1 MMLSDSMNTD
11 AIQSKRERT
20 RMGYRLAVLALVVAL
35 LAMALPS
42 ITSAFWLRTFTS
54 TAIFA
59 LASSGAALLYGR
71 LGLVSLA
78 QVALL
83 GAGAWVALRL
93 SFAAPLP
100 FELIILATGLST
112 ALAGLVIGLPAL
124 RVRGLYLALVTLMFA
139 GGFQVIITTTGFP
152 DGGGGLLGRVS
163 GGARLSMAR
172 PWIAQSDEAYF
183 RYVLVMVVLGFLL
196 VELHKRS
203 RAGRAWAVIRRS
215 EAGALSAGVH
225 VTVYKTWA
233 FMLSGFLS
241 GIAGAL
247 LAGSVGQLDGRNF
260 PASDSILLFAL
271 TVVGGAYS
279 WVGQVIAALLFRAV
293 PALLDSFGVNGN
305 IALIIFGAALLQAL
319 ITAPAGTAGQLADL
333 VAAIRRRLGS
343 AQEQQQ

>member
-1 MMLSDSMNTD
+1 MFSDSMNSD
-11 AIQSKRERT
+11 MARSKHEYT
-20 RMGYRLAVLALVVAL
+20 RMGYQLGALALAAAL
-35 LAMALPS
+35 LALALPAVVG
-42 ITSAFWLRTFTS
+42 AFWLRTFTS

-93 SFAAPLP
+93 SFATSLP
-100 FELIILATGLST
+100 FELVMLATGVIA
-112 ALAGLVIGLPAL
+112 ALVGLVIGLPAL

-139 GGFQVIITTTGFP
+139 GGFQVIITATGFP

-163 GGARLSMAR
+163 GGNRLSMER
-172 PWIAQSDEAYF
+172 PSIAQSDEAYF
-183 RYVLVMVVLGFLL
+183 RYVLVVAVLGFLL
-196 VELHKRS
+196 VELHKYT

-225 VTVYKTWA
+225 VTFYKTWA

-241 GIAGAL
+241 GTAGAL

-271 TVVGGAYS
+271 TVIGGAYS
-279 WVGQVIAALLFRAV
+279 WVGQVIAGLLFRAV
-293 PALLDSFGVNGN
+293 PALLDSLGVNGN
-305 IALIIFGAALLQAL
+305 IALIIFGVALLQAL
-319 ITAPAGTAGQLADL
+319 IAAPAGAAGQLAGL
-333 VAAIRRRLGS
+333 VAAIRRRLGG
-343 AQEQQQ
+343 AKEPRP